1 MHRYN
6 GIIDTQSPL
15 ADGAQLTKLD
25 NGIRIVT
32 DYMPHVASVSL
43 GLWVDAGARYETL
56 EENGMSHLLEH
67 MLFKGTLRRS
77 PRAIAEEIE
86 NVGGHLN
93 AYTSRDHTTFYA
105 KVLKEDVPLAM
116 DILADIFQNSVLDS
130 KELDRE
136 REVIIQEIGQAED
149 TPDDIVFDDLQEVAY
164 PDQPLGRSILGTAE
178 RVANFKRDDV
188 FAFLKGHYRCDNTIV
203 AAAGNITHED
213 VVRLVSE
220 SLSSLPTG
228 MPRAYEPARYGGGEK
243 RNNRKTEQLHMTLGF
258 PSVSFSDPDYYASQ
272 VFSTM
277 LGGGMSSRLF
287 QEVREERGL
296 AYSVYSFTNSHA
308 DTGLFGVYAG
318 TSPDMAG
325 DLVQVIAG
333 EMLTMTNQAPVDE
346 IARARAQL
354 KAGLL
359 MSLESTSSRIEHM
372 ARQLLIFG
380 RLISIDEMVN
390 AVDAVDG
397 AALVRVCERLLSD
410 GGLSVATVGISD
422 RLPDY
427 DRLQALFQA
436 G

>member
-116 DILADIFQNSVLDS
+116 DILADIVQNSVLDS

-188 FAFLKGHYRCDNTIV
+188 FAFLKGHYAVTI
-203 AAAGNITHED
+203 
-213 VVRLVSE
+213 RLS
-220 SLSSLPTG
+220 
-228 MPRAYEPARYGGGEK
+228 PRREIS
-243 RNNRKTEQLHMTLGF
+243 HMK
-258 PSVSFSDPDYYASQ
+258 
-272 VFSTM
+272 M
-277 LGGGMSSRLF
+277 L
-287 QEVREERGL
+287 
-296 AYSVYSFTNSHA
+296 
-308 DTGLFGVYAG
+308 
-318 TSPDMAG
+318 
-325 DLVQVIAG
+325 
-333 EMLTMTNQAPVDE
+333 
-346 IARARAQL
+346 
-354 KAGLL
+354 
-359 MSLESTSSRIEHM
+359 
-372 ARQLLIFG
+372 
-380 RLISIDEMVN
+380 
-390 AVDAVDG
+390 
-397 AALVRVCERLLSD
+397 
-410 GGLSVATVGISD
+410 
-422 RLPDY
+422 
-427 DRLQALFQA
+427 
-436 G
+436 